1 MRKAKDPQTNRSG
14 SLRFDVVPFD
24 GVVTPENEREARRRA
39 RRCLCRRRRKTQQ
52 AENER
57 EARRRA
63 RPRRWA
69 GTAAVRP
76 GGPWA
81 ARSGASSAG
90 VGGGAA
96 CRGAGSGGSPGSVSG
111 ALSANRRRGLEQPPR
126 TFAP

>member
-14 SLRFDVVPFD
+14 SLRFDAVPFD

-63 RPRRWA
+63 RPPKMGRHSSGEARGALGGKVRGQFGGCRRWC
-69 GTAAVRP
+69 GMP
-76 GGPWA
+76 
-81 ARSGASSAG
+81 
-90 VGGGAA
+90 
-96 CRGAGSGGSPGSVSG
+96 
-111 ALSANRRRGLEQPPR
+111 RRGVRRIPGQR
-126 TFAP
+126 